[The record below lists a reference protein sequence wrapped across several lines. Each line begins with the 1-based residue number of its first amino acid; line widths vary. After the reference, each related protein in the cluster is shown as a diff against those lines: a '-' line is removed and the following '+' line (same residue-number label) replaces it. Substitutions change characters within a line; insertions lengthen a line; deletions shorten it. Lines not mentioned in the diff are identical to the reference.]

1 MPITTTCSNPATT
14 DHPACAMTSALR
26 NEQIATSELA
36 YARSIKNGVSSQL
49 QRLWGRQ
56 DSNLSS

>member
-1 MPITTTCSNPATT
+1 
-14 DHPACAMTSALR
+14 MTSALR